1 MPRPSVARRRRRT
14 GGGLTGRALVLGA
27 VLVLMAL
34 VLASPLQRYLQQRH
48 TLGQAQQAQT
58 ATAQRV
64 AELKHQLALWND
76 PVYVERQARAR
87 LQYARPGDTVYEV
100 VDPNKVVQ
108 DPSRQQNAPVTT
120 TVGATSWQTRAWTT
134 LQVADAAQ

>member
-1 MPRPSVARRRRRT
+1 MPARPPGGRRRP

-27 VLVLMAL
+27 VLVVTAL
-34 VLASPLQRYLQQRH
+34 ILASPLQRYLQQRH
-48 TLGQAQQAQT
+48 SLAQAERQQT

-64 AELKHQLALWND
+64 NELKQQLALWNN

-100 VDPNKVVQ
+100 VNPNKVAQ
-108 DPSRQQNAPVTT
+108 DPSRRQDAPVSTT
-120 TVGATSWQTRAWTT
+120 AGPTSWQTRAWTT
-134 LQVADAAQ
+134 LQVADAAP